1 VEHVASVARRPLP
14 EGTPARR
21 GPAAGRV
28 THVRADLRSTEA
40 RRALAGVDVLYHLG
54 FQLWLGPGGLD
65 RMRAVNVSG
74 TANVLAGRPGR
85 VVLASSAAVYGAWA
99 DNACPLHES
108 HPARPNPECAYAGHK
123 LEAEALCADA
133 APTVSLR
140 LAAVL
145 GAHADPDVR
154 AAVAGYRRAVPVMTG
169 VRTALQFVDE
179 DDALAALVAAGRAE
193 GPLPAVLNVA
203 PPDWVDGPGVSAVAG
218 GRVVRVPRPVMLA
231 AARLGRR
238 AGLLPFGVDRAVLLS
253 GPLALDPT
261 AAELHLGWRAARSSS
276 ATLRAMLAGAHRPA
290 GGPGLPGHHT

>member
-21 GPAAGRV
+21 GAAAGRV
-28 THVRADLRSTEA
+28 THVRADLRSAEA
-40 RRALAGVDVLYHLG
+40 RRALAGVDLLYHLG
-54 FQLWLGPGGLD
+54 FQLWLGPGGVD
-65 RMRAVNVSG
+65 RMRELNLSG
-74 TANVLAGRPGR
+74 TSNILAGRPGR

-123 LEAEALCADA
+123 LAVEALCADA

-145 GAHADPDVR
+145 GPHADADVR
-154 AAVAGYRRAVPVMTG
+154 AAVAGYRLAVPVMAG

-179 DDALAALVAAGRAE
+179 ADAVDALVAAGRAD

-203 PPDWVDGPGVSAVAG
+203 PPDWDDGSGVSAAAG
-218 GRVVRVPRPVMLA
+218 SRVVRVPRAVLLGA
-231 AARLGRR
+231 SRLGRR

-253 GPLALDPT
+253 GPLALDPS
-261 AAELHLGWRAARSSS
+261 AAAVHLGWRAARTSA
-276 ATLRAMLAGAHRPA
+276 ATLRAMLAGPRPEA
-290 GGPGLPGHHT
+290 CPI